1 MAMLNNQMVYI
12 YILKVAICVAC
23 SSWNMGACDSS
34 HCTGHGFRVFAF
46 SKKQYEQLCSYTP
59 RTCTCYQRL
68 AKQLMYRAPSFGPRV
83 LPCFRQTATQGG
95 AQGAEMTKTK
105 HDPEHAGDAAGTI
118 CGADSNSINPNMV

>member
-1 MAMLNNQMVYI
+1 MSHVLCGTWAPA
-12 YILKVAICVAC
+12 ILRIVPDMDSE
-23 SSWNMGACDSS
+23 SSFSARTNMKNYDSS
-34 HCTGHGFRVFAF
+34 
-46 SKKQYEQLCSYTP
+46 TP

-68 AKQLMYRAPSFGPRV
+68 AKQLIYPAPSFEPRV

-118 CGADSNSINPNMV
+118 RGADSNSINPNMV